1 MIYLL
6 GRIQT
11 SQTGSLYKSKDSQ
24 AYSIKLYI
32 SDLKLWPNLESN
44 LPVINQE
51 NSVNCGH
58 LTIDYII
65 IFYSMTKFVPKNQD
79 HITY

>member
-11 SQTGSLYKSKDSQ
+11 SQTGRLYKSKDSL

-32 SDLKLWPNLESN
+32 SDLKLWPNFESN

-51 NSVNCGH
+51 NSVNCGE
-58 LTIDYII
+58 
-65 IFYSMTKFVPKNQD
+65 MATKYEAKSLLE
-79 HITY
+79 